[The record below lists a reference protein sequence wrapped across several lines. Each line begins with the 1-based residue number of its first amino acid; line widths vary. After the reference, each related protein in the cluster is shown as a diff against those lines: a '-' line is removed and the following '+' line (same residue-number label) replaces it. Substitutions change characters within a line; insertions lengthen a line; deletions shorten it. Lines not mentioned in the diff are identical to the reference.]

1 MCSLLINYAKLRI
14 NPLELTLTKFF
25 IAYET
30 YFGMKMGDQDKSW
43 APHFW
48 CRSFRFTLEEWMRG
62 SRKCMPFAILRIW
75 REHTN
80 HHNDCYFC
88 MVCISKDKE
97 QEKDCL
103 SKCSFIYYACQPWHR
118 TAYSSTSN
126 NACYI
131 INPISRWRCWFWGW
145 HSVFQQRSSFSESK
159 WIWMIL
165 LETWVLQR
173 QKQRYFLLVS
183 KYGICLLLLCTDN
196 Y

>member
-48 CRSFRFTLEEWMRG
+48 CGSFRFTLEEWMRG

-88 MVCISKDKE
+88 MVCISKYKKTKNRKKIVCPSVPSSITPVNHGTE
-97 QEKDCL
+97 L
-103 SKCSFIYYACQPWHR
+103 PIPQPPTTH
-118 TAYSSTSN
+118 AISSTPSQDDD
-126 NACYI
+126 ADFEVDTQC
-131 INPISRWRCWFWGW
+131 
-145 HSVFQQRSSFSESK
+145 SSKDLHFPNQNE
-159 WIWMIL
+159 
-165 LETWVLQR
+165 
-173 QKQRYFLLVS
+173 F
-183 KYGICLLLLCTDN
+183 G
-196 Y
+196 